1 MKYFLLILWMLLTVM
16 MFMTIVPGIIITMW
30 EKYEDDKSYWVELK
44 NEILKM

>member
-1 MKYFLLILWMLLTVM
+1 MKYFLLILWMVLTFI

-30 EKYEDDKSYWVELK
+30 EKYKDDTSYWVELK